1 MSQEAPLPI
10 TSVTP
15 GSRVLIKVRSSHQS
29 IFSSTANN
37 PLHEAIVLEFS
48 ANKSYVKLRYNNSTL
63 PNGWEEVKNIILC
76 DVLNQQIDLT
86 KSDVIKDFLE
96 KEQSKKNDPVK
107 PIFSPDWFGP
117 GYPPDYN
124 KYFLKNDYNFNDIK
138 IRNGDDE

>member
-1 MSQEAPLPI
+1 MSQEAPLAI

-63 PNGWEEVKNIILC
+63 PIGWEEVKNIILC
-76 DVLNQQIDLT
+76 DVLNQQIDF
-86 KSDVIKDFLE
+86 IKDFLE

-117 GYPPDYN
+117 GYPPADYN

-138 IRNGDDE
+138 IRNGDAE

>member
-1 MSQEAPLPI
+1 MSQEAPLAI

-48 ANKSYVKLRYNNSTL
+48 ANKIYVKLRYNNSTL
-63 PNGWEEVKNIILC
+63 PIGWEEVKNIILC
-76 DVLNQQIDLT
+76 DVLNQQIDLA

-107 PIFSPDWFGP
+107 PIFSPDGFGP
-117 GYPPDYN
+117 GWPHDYN
-124 KYFLKNDYNFNDIK
+124 KYFLKNDYNFNNIK
-138 IRNGDDE
+138 IRNGDAE